1 LTTATVTL
9 CERMA
14 MAYAEA
20 GIFALEE
27 WAEAVKSAEHY
38 GPGDRRSK
46 ALARAFMWDCEAKRC
61 ERIAAALEAM

>member
-1 LTTATVTL
+1 MTTATATL

-14 MAYAEA
+14 LAYAEA
-20 GIFALEE
+20 GIFALEA

-38 GPGDRRSK
+38 GPGERRNR
-46 ALARAFMWDCEAKRC
+46 ALARSVALQAEADRC